1 MKTIEIKGASRTE
14 FGKKGTNAVRR
25 AGNVPCVVYGGG
37 DTVHFAV
44 PATEFKQLIYTPHS
58 YIIEFDI
65 DGKKEKAV
73 MREVQFHP
81 VSGDVLHV
89 DFFRVDEKKPVA
101 VDLPVVLTGNSE
113 GVKQGGKLALSKR
126 KLRVSALVKDLP
138 DTVEVDVTELGL
150 GKSIFVGDLHIP
162 GLEIL
167 TPATT
172 AICAVRMTRAARG
185 AQAAAAAAKPADPN
199 AVRELYVDDKSI

>member
-1 MKTIEIKGASRTE
+1 MKTIEIKGAARTE
-14 FGKKGTNAVRR
+14 FGKKGTHAVRR
-25 AGNVPCVVYGGG
+25 AGNVPCVIYGGG
-37 DTVHFAV
+37 ETVHFSV

-81 VSGDVLHV
+81 VSGNVLHV
-89 DFFRVDEKKPVA
+89 DFYRVDEKKPVA

-113 GVKQGGKLALSKR
+113 GVKQGGKLTLSKR

-162 GLEIL
+162 GLAIL
-167 TPATT
+167 TPAST

-185 AQAAAAAAKPADPN
+185 AQAAAAAAK
-199 AVRELYVDDKSI
+199 

>member
-25 AGNVPCVVYGGG
+25 AGNVPCVIYGGG

-150 GKSIFVGDLHIP
+150 GKSIFVGDLNIP

-185 AQAAAAAAKPADPN
+185 AQAAAAAAK
-199 AVRELYVDDKSI
+199 

>member
-1 MKTIEIKGASRTE
+1 MKTIEIKGAARTE

-25 AGNVPCVVYGGG
+25 AGNVPCVIYGGG

-44 PATEFKQLIYTPHS
+44 PASEFKQLIYTPHS

-81 VSGDVLHV
+81 VRGDVLHV
-89 DFFRVDEKKPVA
+89 DFYRVDEKKPVA

-126 KLRVSALVKDLP
+126 KLRVSAFVK
-138 DTVEVDVTELGL
+138 
-150 GKSIFVGDLHIP
+150 
-162 GLEIL
+162 
-167 TPATT
+167 
-172 AICAVRMTRAARG
+172 
-185 AQAAAAAAKPADPN
+185 
-199 AVRELYVDDKSI
+199 

>member
-25 AGNVPCVVYGGG
+25 AGNVPCVIYGGG

-185 AQAAAAAAKPADPN
+185 AQAAAAAAK
-199 AVRELYVDDKSI
+199 